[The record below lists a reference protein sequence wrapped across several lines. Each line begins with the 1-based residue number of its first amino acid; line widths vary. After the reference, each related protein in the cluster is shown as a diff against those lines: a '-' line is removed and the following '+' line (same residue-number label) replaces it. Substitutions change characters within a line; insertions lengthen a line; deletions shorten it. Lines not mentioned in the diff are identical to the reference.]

1 MHSAYCLTSR
11 REALGALCGVELLL
25 GPQTEPPTSYSL
37 EPTGASSR
45 YLLPFRDAISL
56 IKSLFIRYVWIDTLC
71 VIQSGPGSSEDWH
84 SECSKMQDIYSNC
97 IVGLCLSSRAS
108 QRWWIPFQRDVAIR
122 SRNDR
127 DHWRGWVCRMHLYH
141 YPLGLPSRITLR
153 PAARVPSMGSARAG
167 SSPTRP
173 EAELFWD
180 CIRVPNASES
190 LPRISQ
196 PDFASP

>member
-1 MHSAYCLTSR
+1 MLIFHELVECTVRIVLPAEEKLSEPLS
-11 REALGALCGVELLL
+11 VELLL

-97 IVGLCLSSRAS
+97 TVSLCLSSRAS
-108 QRWWIPFQRDVAIR
+108 QRLV
-122 SRNDR
+122 DR
-127 DHWRGWVCRMHLYH
+127 LPTRRCHSKSKRQGSLACRIDLYH
-141 YPLGLPSRITLR
+141 YPLGLPSRTSR
-153 PAARVPSMGSARAG
+153 SGSEHG
-167 SSPTRP
+167 LCKSGFFPH
-173 EAELFWD
+173 
-180 CIRVPNASES
+180 AS
-190 LPRISQ
+190 
-196 PDFASP
+196 